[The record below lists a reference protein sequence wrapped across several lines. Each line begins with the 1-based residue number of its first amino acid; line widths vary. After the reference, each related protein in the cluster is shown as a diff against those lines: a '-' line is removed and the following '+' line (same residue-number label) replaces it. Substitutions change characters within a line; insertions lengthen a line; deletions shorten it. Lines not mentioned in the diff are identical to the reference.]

1 MACFGAINLSTGRF
15 VSQMHP
21 VFNGESFMTFVR
33 HLIRHRRR
41 GKRMIVIL
49 DNAAYHHSKVL
60 KPLLHRQRKVLT
72 FLFLP
77 PYSPQLSPIER
88 VWKLARRLA
97 THNQYFATLPAVL
110 NAVNACFKRWARP
123 NEILRRLCCIT

>member
-1 MACFGAINLSTGRF
+1 MACFGAVNLSTGRF

-21 VFNGESFMTFVR
+21 VFNGESFKTFVR
-33 HLIRHRRR
+33 HLLRHRRR
-41 GKRMIVIL
+41 GKRMIVVL
-49 DNAAYHHSKVL
+49 DNAAYHHSKLL
-60 KPLLHRQRKVLT
+60 KPLLHQYRKVLT

-97 THNQYFATLPAVL
+97 THNQYFATLPEVL
-110 NAVNACFKRWARP
+110 NAVNTCFKRWECP
-123 NEILRRLCCIT
+123 SEILRRLCCII